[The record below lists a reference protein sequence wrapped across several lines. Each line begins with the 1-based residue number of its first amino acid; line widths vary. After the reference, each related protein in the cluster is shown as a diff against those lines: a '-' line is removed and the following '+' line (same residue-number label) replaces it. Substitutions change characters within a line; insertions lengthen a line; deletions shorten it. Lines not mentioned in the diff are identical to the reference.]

1 LLFIDKRKNAN
12 EDHTMEIASES
23 CADDGRD
30 AAWSTGTTKRKRL
43 DVSAR
48 LEARQSSRESVVK
61 CCLAA
66 RIRRQELRP
75 HIDALVE
82 AVSSATH
89 KASLVFNRMLLHCL
103 DRGTNLPPLTGLSA
117 QNTYIHCFLVTS
129 GPLAANITS
138 QVLTTW
144 KLFFDPLNWPT
155 TRVKGDANA
164 LVYAAKRYQTAFSNS
179 CIFAFD
185 GRQKAHVRSW
195 LTRCALPVDAAWP
208 VLCAINGWSCR
219 TPLPTSPAIAEF
231 VNAERT
237 VLGLGA
243 GGVCNEAWRKANL
256 ESVVRYYHHILRVK
270 DVEGAVEAD
279 TADGEGHVWGRR
291 GFTLA
296 PVCKIKRHFVT
307 IDARVLQALMRSSGD
322 TTAYD
327 AGDDKKWTLLWA
339 SAFQDIASLRK
350 QGVQAPTIET
360 DGVALCVHFRF
371 RGERQ
376 KTKQSKKRSRA
387 TPTTASSPAS
397 SSASASVDPTR
408 RALPPDVIALDPGR
422 RTLLYGVRETSQGL
436 KRHRLTKGEF
446 YSRIG
451 KARSDQ
457 RIKGWLKA
465 EIEAQAS
472 AVSADGADSADVAS
486 LTPKTTDAGAWGT
499 FLAAVRAAL
508 EPMTAN
514 RHAKKWSRDRLRTWI
529 AKHRVVDGFF
539 LSLKAATGGRVPHL
553 AWGDASF
560 AASARG
566 GGLAAP
572 TTFLQKRA
580 VATLGAGC
588 VTPVDEF
595 RTSKCC
601 ASCGAVLQAVT
612 ARKTCKDGVERWC
625 EVRGLRRCDSTDC
638 HSFVDRDDNAA
649 RNILKVFKGM
659 CAHGAS
665 SPLHRPNELRRDCEA
680 SAGPMGRFRLAQAV
694 LSMPSGAA

>member
-1 LLFIDKRKNAN
+1 
-12 EDHTMEIASES
+12 MEIASES
-23 CADDGRD
+23 CSEDGRD
-30 AAWSTGTTKRKRL
+30 AASSMGTTKRKRS

-48 LEARQSSRESVVK
+48 LQERGSTRESVVK
-61 CCLAA
+61 CCLAS
-66 RIRRQELRP
+66 RLQRQELRQ

-82 AVSSATH
+82 TVSSATH

-103 DRGTNLPPLTGLSA
+103 DSGTTLPPLTGLAA
-117 QNTYIHCFLVTS
+117 QNTYIHCFLVAS
-129 GPLAANITS
+129 GPLAAKITP

-144 KLFFDPLNWPT
+144 KLFFDPLAWPT
-155 TRVKGDANA
+155 KRVTGDSNSIT
-164 LVYAAKRYQTAFSNS
+164 YAAKRYQTAFSNS

-195 LTRCALPVDAAWP
+195 LERNALPVDTMWP
-208 VLCAINGWSCR
+208 IFCAINGWTCR
-219 TPLPTSPAIAEF
+219 TPLHTSPAVADF
-231 VNAERT
+231 VSEERA

-243 GGVCNEAWRKANL
+243 GVVCNEAWRKVNL
-256 ESVVRYYHHILRVK
+256 ESVVRYFHHILRAK
-270 DVEGAVEAD
+270 DVEDAVVATGAAED
-279 TADGEGHVWGRR
+279 DEGCTWGRR

-296 PVCKIKRHFVT
+296 PICKIKRHFVT
-307 IDARVLQALMRSSGD
+307 IDAKVLLALMRASGD
-322 TTAYD
+322 TTAYE
-327 AGDDKKWTLLWA
+327 AGDDGKWTSLWA

-371 RGERQ
+371 SGERQ
-376 KTKQSKKRSRA
+376 KTKQSKKRSRRA
-387 TPTTASSPAS
+387 TPTSASSPAS
-397 SSASASVDPTR
+397 SSASASVEQASDPTR
-408 RALPPDVIALDPGR
+408 RAPPPDVIALDPGR
-422 RTLLYGVRETSQGL
+422 RTLLYGVRETATGFE
-436 KRHRLTKGEF
+436 RHRLTKGEF

-472 AVSADGADSADVAS
+472 AVSVDGADVAS

-499 FLAAVRAAL
+499 YLAAVRAVL

-572 TTFLQKRA
+572 MTFLQKRA

-588 VTPVDEF
+588 MTPVDEF

-601 ASCGAVLQAVT
+601 ATCGAVLQAVS

-694 LSMPSGAA
+694 LSMPSAAA

>member
-1 LLFIDKRKNAN
+1 
-12 EDHTMEIASES
+12 MEIASE
-23 CADDGRD
+23 DGRD
-30 AAWSTGTTKRKRL
+30 AARSTGTTKRKRS

-48 LEARQSSRESVVK
+48 LQARGTTRESVVK
-61 CCLAA
+61 CCLAS
-66 RIRRQELRP
+66 RLQRKELRP

-103 DRGTNLPPLTGLSA
+103 ERGTDLPPLTGLAA
-117 QNTYIHCFLVTS
+117 QNTYIHCFLVAS
-129 GPLAANITS
+129 GPLAATITP
-138 QVLTTW
+138 QVLKTW
-144 KLFFDPLNWPT
+144 ILYFDPLAWPT
-155 TRVKGDANA
+155 TRVKGDTNA

-195 LTRCALPVDAAWP
+195 LERSALPVDAMWP
-208 VLCAINGWSCR
+208 ILCAINGWTCR
-219 TPLPTSPAIAEF
+219 TPLPTSPTIAEF
-231 VNAERT
+231 VNAERA

-243 GGVCNEAWRKANL
+243 GVVCNEAWRKVNL
-256 ESVVRYYHHILRVK
+256 ERVVRYFHHILRAK
-270 DVEGAVEAD
+270 DVEGAVEAGTVD
-279 TADGEGHVWGRR
+279 DDGHVWGRR
-291 GFTLA
+291 GFSLA
-296 PVCKIKRHFVT
+296 PICKIKRHFVT
-307 IDARVLQALMRSSGD
+307 IDAKVLLALMHASGD
-322 TTAYD
+322 TTAYE

-371 RGERQ
+371 SEERQ
-376 KTKQSKKRSRA
+376 KTKRSKKRSRRA
-387 TPTTASSPAS
+387 TKTSASSPAS
-397 SSASASVDPTR
+397 SSVEQASDPTR

-422 RTLLYGVRETSQGL
+422 RTLLYGVRETATGFE
-436 KRHRLTKGEF
+436 RHRLTKGEF

-465 EIEAQAS
+465 EIEARES

-499 FLAAVRAAL
+499 YLAAVRAVL

-514 RHAKKWSRDRLRTWI
+514 RQAKKWSRDRLRTWI

-539 LSLKAATGGRVPHL
+539 LSLKVATGGRVPHL

-580 VATLGAGC
+580 LATLGAGC

-694 LSMPSGAA
+694 LSMPSAAA

>member
-1 LLFIDKRKNAN
+1 
-12 EDHTMEIASES
+12 MEIASES
-23 CADDGRD
+23 CSEDGRD
-30 AAWSTGTTKRKRL
+30 AARSTGTTKRKRS

-48 LEARQSSRESVVK
+48 LQARGSTRESVVK
-61 CCLAA
+61 CCLPSHLQ
-66 RIRRQELRP
+66 RQELRP

-103 DRGTNLPPLTGLSA
+103 ERGTDLPPLTGLAA
-117 QNTYIHCFLVTS
+117 QNTYIHCFLVAL
-129 GPLAANITS
+129 GPLAATITP
-138 QVLTTW
+138 QVLNTW
-144 KLFFDPLNWPT
+144 TLYFDPLAWPT
-155 TRVKGDANA
+155 TRVKGDTNA
-164 LVYAAKRYQTAFSNS
+164 LVYAAKRYQTSFSNS

-195 LTRCALPVDAAWP
+195 LQRSALPVDAMWP
-208 VLCAINGWSCR
+208 ILCAINSWTCR

-231 VNAERT
+231 VNAERA
-237 VLGLGA
+237 VLGLGV
-243 GGVCNEAWRKANL
+243 GVVCNEGWRKANL
-256 ESVVRYYHHILRVK
+256 ERVVRYFHHILRAK
-270 DVEGAVEAD
+270 DVEDAVEAG
-279 TADGEGHVWGRR
+279 TADDEGCVWGRR

-296 PVCKIKRHFVT
+296 PISKIKRHFVT
-307 IDARVLQALMRSSGD
+307 IDARVLQALMRASGD
-322 TTAYD
+322 TTTYE
-327 AGDDKKWTLLWA
+327 AGDDGKWTSLWA
-339 SAFQDIASLRK
+339 SAFQNIASLRK

-376 KTKQSKKRSRA
+376 TTKQSKKRSRA
-387 TPTTASSPAS
+387 TPISALPAS
-397 SSASASVDPTR
+397 AEKAVDPTT

-422 RTLLYGVRETSQGL
+422 RTLLYGVRETATGFE
-436 KRHRLTKGEF
+436 RHRLTKGEF
-446 YSRIG
+446 YSLIG

-457 RIKGWLKA
+457 RIKNWLKA
-465 EIEAQAS
+465 EMEAQAS
-472 AVSADGADSADVAS
+472 AVSADGADSDDVAS

-499 FLAAVRAAL
+499 YLAAVRAVL

-580 VATLGAGC
+580 LATLGAGC
-588 VTPVDEF
+588 MTPVDEF

-601 ASCGAVLQAVT
+601 ASCGAVLQAVS

-638 HSFVDRDDNAA
+638 RRFVDRDDNAA

-680 SAGPMGRFRLAQAV
+680 SAGPMGKFRLAQAV
-694 LSMPSGAA
+694 LSMPSTA